1 VNGGS
6 GGFGMP
12 AVKCT
17 EEDVIEVV
25 VRAVEEGK
33 PVNSRRELVE
43 RLKKHCGYSSP
54 SNAYRLIKILEGRG
68 VLRYIVGYGYIISN
82 PEHDDLIMRTYEL
95 LLDML
100 VSKAKPVSTILSN
113 EGFTRYYGRELSE
126 AHMLDLMVM
135 ALEHAITASPEW
147 FARIGMVVDNVRELR
162 ELRGQRD
169 MVEMEINRV
178 TYMDAEGKRLIRE
191 DFADEAGK
199 LLNVDETRKYEVA
212 SSLNTYRELIVRNG
226 CYKVAES
233 YKSKPYLETLCRW
246 MEDMEALEREAPRV
260 YNLFKLTERMVL
272 LEDRIKELEL
282 KIWGPNNELE
292 RDLVSWIRKFSLES
306 RLAGYLKGWC
316 ESCGKSSTS
325 GELKPFIEEFI
336 ERKVIE
342 FLRNAFITSKA
353 PRIIY

>member
-1 VNGGS
+1 
-6 GGFGMP
+6 MP

-17 EEDVIEVV
+17 EEDVIDVV
-25 VRAVEEGK
+25 VRAVEEGR
-33 PVNSRRELVE
+33 PVKSRRELVE
-43 RLKKHCGYSSP
+43 RLMEHCGYSSP

-68 VLRYIVGYGYIISN
+68 VLRYIVGYGYIVSN

-95 LLDML
+95 LLDIL
-100 VSKAKPVSTILSN
+100 VSRAKPVSTILSS

-147 FARIGMVVDNVRELR
+147 VARIGMVVDSVRELR
-162 ELRGQRD
+162 ELRDQRD
-169 MVEMEINRV
+169 MVEMEIKGVIYEDSER
-178 TYMDAEGKRLIRE
+178 ERLIRE
-191 DFADEAGK
+191 DFADEVAK

-212 SSLNTYRELIVRNG
+212 SILSAYRELIMRSG

-233 YKSKPYLETLCRW
+233 SSYPFLRTLCKW
-246 MEDMEALEREAPRV
+246 MEDTEAFEREAPSV
-260 YNLFKLTERMVL
+260 YKLFKLTERMVL
-272 LEDRIKELEL
+272 LEDRIKELER

-316 ESCGKSSTS
+316 EICGKSSTG

-342 FLRNAFITSKA
+342 FLRNAFIASEA
-353 PRIIY
+353 PKIIY

>member
-1 VNGGS
+1 VYGGS

-25 VRAVEEGK
+25 VRAVEEGR
-33 PVNSRRELVE
+33 PVKSRRELVE
-43 RLKKHCGYSSP
+43 KLMEHCGYSSP

-68 VLRYIVGYGYIISN
+68 ILMYIVGYGYIISN

-95 LLDML
+95 LLDIL
-100 VSKAKPVSTILSN
+100 VSRAKPVSTILSS

-147 FARIGMVVDNVRELR
+147 VAKIGMVVDSVRELR
-162 ELRGQRD
+162 ELRDQRD
-169 MVEMEINRV
+169 MVEMEINSV
-178 TYMDAEGKRLIRE
+178 IYMDSERERLIRE
-191 DFADEAGK
+191 DFADEVTK

-212 SSLNTYRELIVRNG
+212 SILSAYRELIARNG

-233 YKSKPYLETLCRW
+233 SSYPFLRTLCKW
-246 MEDMEALEREAPRV
+246 MDDMEAFEREAPRV
-260 YNLFKLTERMVL
+260 YMLFKLTERMVQ
-272 LEDRIKELEL
+272 LEDRIKELER

-292 RDLVSWIRKFSLES
+292 RDLVNWIRKFSLES
-306 RLAGYLKGWC
+306 RLAGHLKGWC
-316 ESCGKSSTS
+316 ESCGKSSTG

-342 FLRNAFITSKA
+342 FLRNAFITSRA

>member
-1 VNGGS
+1 
-6 GGFGMP
+6 MP

-25 VRAVEEGK
+25 VRAVEEGRPIK
-33 PVNSRRELVE
+33 SRRELVE
-43 RLKKHCGYSSP
+43 RLMEHCNYSSP

-68 VLRYIVGYGYIISN
+68 ALRYITGYGYIVSN

-95 LLDML
+95 LLDIL
-100 VSKAKPVSTILSN
+100 VSRAKPVSTILSS

-126 AHMLDLMVM
+126 AHVLDLMVM

-147 FARIGMVVDNVRELR
+147 VARVGMVVDSVRELR

-169 MVEMEINRV
+169 MVEMEINRII
-178 TYMDAEGKRLIRE
+178 YAEREGLIRE
-191 DFADEAGK
+191 DFADEVRK

-212 SSLNTYRELIVRNG
+212 SVLNAYRELIVRNG

-233 YKSKPYLETLCRW
+233 SSYPYLRTLCKW
-246 MEDMEALEREAPRV
+246 MEGMDAFEREAPRV
-260 YNLFKLTERMVL
+260 HKLFKLTERMVQ
-272 LEDRIKELEL
+272 LEDRIKELER

-292 RDLVSWIRKFSLES
+292 RDLVNWIRKFSLES

-316 ESCGKSSTS
+316 ESCGKSSTG

-342 FLRNAFITSKA
+342 FLRSVFITSRA

>member
-1 VNGGS
+1 
-6 GGFGMP
+6 MP

-25 VRAVEEGK
+25 ARAVKEGR
-33 PVNSRRELVE
+33 PVKSRKELVE
-43 RLKKHCGYSSP
+43 RLMEHCGYSSP

-68 VLRYIVGYGYIISN
+68 ALRYITGYGYIVSN

-95 LLDML
+95 LLDIL
-100 VSKAKPVSTILSN
+100 VSRAKPVSTILSS

-126 AHMLDLMVM
+126 AHVLDLMVM

-147 FARIGMVVDNVRELR
+147 VARIGMVVDSVRELR

-169 MVEMEINRV
+169 VVEMEINRLI
-178 TYMDAEGKRLIRE
+178 YAEREGLIRE
-191 DFADEAGK
+191 DFADEVRK

-212 SSLNTYRELIVRNG
+212 SVLNAYRELIVRNG

-233 YKSKPYLETLCRW
+233 SSYPYLRTLCKW
-246 MEDMEALEREAPRV
+246 MEGMDAFEREAPRV
-260 YNLFKLTERMVL
+260 YRLFKLTERMVQ
-272 LEDRIKELEL
+272 LEDGIKELER

-316 ESCGKSSTS
+316 ESCGKSSTG

-336 ERKVIE
+336 ERKVME
-342 FLRNAFITSKA
+342 FLRNAFITSRA

>member
-1 VNGGS
+1 VYGGS

-25 VRAVEEGK
+25 VRAVEEGR
-33 PVNSRRELVE
+33 PVKSRRELVE
-43 RLKKHCGYSSP
+43 KLMEHCGYSSP

-68 VLRYIVGYGYIISN
+68 ILRYIVGYGYIISN

-95 LLDML
+95 LLDIL
-100 VSKAKPVSTILSN
+100 VSRAKPVSTILSS

-147 FARIGMVVDNVRELR
+147 VAKIGMVVDSVRELR
-162 ELRGQRD
+162 ELRDQRD
-169 MVEMEINRV
+169 MVEMEINSV
-178 TYMDAEGKRLIRE
+178 IYMDSERERLIRE
-191 DFADEAGK
+191 DFADEVTK

-212 SSLNTYRELIVRNG
+212 SILSAYRELIARNG

-233 YKSKPYLETLCRW
+233 SSYPFLRTLCKW
-246 MEDMEALEREAPRV
+246 MDDMEAFEREAPRV
-260 YNLFKLTERMVL
+260 YMLFKLTERMVQ
-272 LEDRIKELEL
+272 LEDRIKELER

-292 RDLVSWIRKFSLES
+292 RDLVNWIRKFSLES
-306 RLAGYLKGWC
+306 RLAGHLKGWC
-316 ESCGKSSTS
+316 ESCGKSSTG

>member
-1 VNGGS
+1 
-6 GGFGMP
+6 MP

-17 EEDVIEVV
+17 EEDVIDVV
-25 VRAVEEGK
+25 VRAVEEGR
-33 PVNSRRELVE
+33 PVDSRRELVE

-54 SNAYRLIKILEGRG
+54 SNAYRLIKILEGKG
-68 VLRYIVGYGYIISN
+68 ILRYIVGYGYIVSN

-95 LLDML
+95 LLDIL
-100 VSKAKPVSTILSN
+100 ASRAKPVSTILSS

-126 AHMLDLMVM
+126 AHVLDLMVM
-135 ALEHAITASPEW
+135 ALEHAITANPEW
-147 FARIGMVVDNVRELR
+147 VAKIGMVVDSVRELR

-169 MVEMEINRV
+169 MVEAEINRII
-178 TYMDAEGKRLIRE
+178 YAEKSLIRE
-191 DFADEAGK
+191 NFANEVAK

-212 SSLNTYRELIVRNG
+212 SILNAYRELIARNG

-233 YKSKPYLETLCRW
+233 SSYPFLRTLCRW
-246 MEDMEALEREAPRV
+246 MDDTEAFEREAPGV
-260 YNLFKLTERMVL
+260 YRLFRLTEKMVQ
-272 LEDRIKELEL
+272 LEDRIKELER

-316 ESCGKSSTS
+316 ESCGRSSTG